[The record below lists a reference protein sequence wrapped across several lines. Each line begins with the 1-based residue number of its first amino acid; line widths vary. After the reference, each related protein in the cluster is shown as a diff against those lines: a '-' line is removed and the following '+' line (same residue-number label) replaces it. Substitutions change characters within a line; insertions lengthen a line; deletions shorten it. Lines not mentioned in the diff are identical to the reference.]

1 MARLI
6 NSNFIEEDTCF
17 AYGIEADTYEE
28 AKELAYQLYQ
38 RDKEQYI
45 AEQMARLAGE
55 MENYR
60 NPLLGLFN

>member
-38 RDKEQYI
+38 RDKEQYL
-45 AEQMARLAGE
+45 AEVMARFAGE
-55 MENYR
+55 LENHR

>member
-45 AEQMARLAGE
+45 AEQMARLTGE